1 MHTYELFDGRL
12 CDSLVAALRADILSG
27 GFKAGERLPSKRRL
41 AEHHGISVQTVQ
53 NAYEQ
58 LIAEGYIESRERSGY
73 FVSALIPPKM
83 TARATTPQAVVEPD
97 GERPPLLD
105 LVANAPDPDRFPFAL
120 WSRLSRRV
128 LSKGKSLL
136 AASSAAGAAVLR
148 EAIADYLAN
157 ARGMAVSPAQIV
169 IGAGTEYL
177 YQLLLQLL
185 GRERCYGVENP
196 GHSKIA
202 RIYALN
208 GVRYCPISVDREG
221 VSVSEVEQCG
231 VDILHIS
238 PNHHF
243 PTGILTTAPRR
254 AALLSWMQAGDR
266 YIIEDDYDS
275 EFRFTGRPIP
285 PLFDMDTAGRVI
297 YMNTFSK
304 TIAPSMRISY
314 MVLPP
319 ELLCRYR
326 EQLGF
331 YACPVPV
338 FEQYTLASFLAEGHF
353 ERHLHRMRT
362 FYRARRD
369 AVIEVLRTSPFA
381 DRMTVKEA
389 DSGLHFLLEIKT
401 ARSDDELRALAASLG
416 ARIAFLQDYRID
428 GVRNDTHTV
437 VFNYSG
443 VEPDRLREGLGRLS
457 ELIEKDKGRVV

>member
-1 MHTYELFDGRL
+1 MHTYELAEGRL

-27 GFKAGERLPSKRRL
+27 GFTAGERLPSKRRL

-58 LIAEGYIESRERSGY
+58 LIAAGYIESRERSGY
-73 FVSALIPPKM
+73 YVSALMPPKM
-83 TARATTPQAVVEPD
+83 AARRTPLPLPED
-97 GERPPLLD
+97 GEGDLPPLLD
-105 LVANAPDPDRFPFAL
+105 LVSNAPDPERFPFAL

-128 LSKGKSLL
+128 LSRGKSLL
-136 AASSAAGAAVLR
+136 AASSAAGSAVLR

-208 GVRYCPISVDREG
+208 GVKYCPVSLDGEG
-221 VSVSEVEQCG
+221 VLISEAERQG
-231 VDILHIS
+231 VDVLHIS

-243 PTGILTTAPRR
+243 PTGLLTTAPRR

-275 EFRFTGRPIP
+275 EFRFAGRPIP
-285 PLFDMDTAGRVI
+285 PLFDMDGVGRVI

-314 MVLPP
+314 MVLPHG
-319 ELLCRYR
+319 LLCRYR

-338 FEQYTLASFLAEGHF
+338 FEQYTLAGFLAEGHF

-381 DRMTVKEA
+381 DRITVREA
-389 DSGLHFLLEIKT
+389 DSGLHFLLEIRT

-428 GVRNDTHTV
+428 GVRNDTHIM

-443 VEPDRLREGLGRLS
+443 VDPDRLREGLGRLA
-457 ELIEKDKGRVV
+457 ELI